1 VDLRKLSMYA
11 RKRDETDAEH
21 LARLAKVGPGGSA
34 EVAAHVAAL
43 LGRVDALERRVAEL
57 EAGS

>member
-21 LARLAKVGPGGSA
+21 LARLAKVGPAGSA
-34 EVAAHVAAL
+34 ELAVYVAGL
-43 LGRVDALERRVAEL
+43 LDRVGALERRVAEL
-57 EAGS
+57 EARG